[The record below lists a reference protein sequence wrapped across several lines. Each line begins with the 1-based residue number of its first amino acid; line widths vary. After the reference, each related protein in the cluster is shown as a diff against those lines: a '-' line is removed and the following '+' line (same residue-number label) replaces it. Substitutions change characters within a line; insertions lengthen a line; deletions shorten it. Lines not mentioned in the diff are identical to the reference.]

1 MTHPRARSWRDM
13 DLLLLL
19 VTAVLL
25 VYGLV
30 LVYSATAGPGADVAF
45 RPSVWFVRQC
55 LFVALGIGAMVG
67 MTLLDYRLP
76 RALAYHLY
84 GVALLLLAAV
94 LLAGT
99 GDEEFGARRWLDMQL
114 FPLQPSEIAKLS
126 LIVALARFLEKTT
139 PDTMSFTRVFASG
152 LLVAPP
158 VVLVYLQP
166 DMGSSLSFLAIWLG
180 MVIAAGAR
188 PFYLLIL
195 GAVSLLSLPLG
206 WLAMKD
212 YMRSRLITFVMTV
225 LGADPDPFGEGY
237 NILQARISIGS
248 GGMFGRGLMK
258 GTQTQLDY
266 LRVKQSDFIFSVLAE
281 ELGFIGGVA
290 LLALFA
296 LLLFRII
303 RTGELAKDRFGRLTA
318 FGIAS
323 MLFYQLFVNV
333 GANLTLLPVTGI
345 PLPLISYGGS
355 SLITVMAALGLLQS
369 IMMRRMRLRF

>member
-1 MTHPRARSWRDM
+1 MTYPRTRSWKEIDFP
-13 DLLLLL
+13 LLL
-19 VTAVLL
+19 VTAALL
-25 VYGLV
+25 AYGLV

-45 RPSVWFVRQC
+45 RPSVWAVRQC
-55 LFVALGIGAMVG
+55 VFVILGIGVMVG
-67 MTLLDYRLP
+67 MTLVDYRLP

-84 GVALLLLAAV
+84 GLALLLLAAV
-94 LLAGT
+94 LLLGT
-99 GDEEFGARRWLDMQL
+99 GDEEFGARRWLDLQFFL
-114 FPLQPSEIAKLS
+114 LQPSEIAKLS
-126 LIVALARFLEKTT
+126 LIVALARFLEKSA
-139 PDTMSFTRVFASG
+139 PDSMSFARVFASG
-152 LLVAPP
+152 LLVVPP
-158 VVLVYLQP
+158 LVLVYLQP
-166 DMGSSLSFLAIWLG
+166 DVGSSLSFLAIWIG

-195 GAVSLLSLPLG
+195 GAVTFLSLPLG
-206 WLAMKD
+206 WLAMKE
-212 YMRSRLITFVMTV
+212 YMRSRLVIFVMTL

-248 GGMFGRGLMK
+248 GGMFGRGLMR

-281 ELGFIGGVA
+281 ELGFVGGIV
-290 LLALFA
+290 LLTLFA
-296 LLLFRII
+296 VLLFRVI
-303 RTGELAKDRFGRLTA
+303 RAGELARDRFGRLTA

-355 SLITVMAALGLLQS
+355 SLITVMAALGMLQS
-369 IMMRRMRLRF
+369 IMVRRMRLRF